1 MQKLLKNIYL
11 VSAAIFFIIS
21 ILGFVLGKSL
31 PAFIAGTTISLL
43 CVVFNF
49 VFKPKWSEEAKKS
62 LLDSF
67 ETIKVFG
74 NNLPFSI
81 IGKLQMVFIIIMF
94 ICLLQSI
101 ISIIIPSFPTFI
113 LVVLSNIAFSLYLLG
128 TFYSFLQGNLT
139 SLIKT
144 TKLFAIYQIIDVF
157 FTFFTESFKV
167 STKGMCLFLAF
178 YSLSYL
184 ISFMTSETDPSLEE
198 NKPKKDKKKKKDKD
212 NKEEEVKQV
221 ENIEENKEVMNT
233 QEPSE

>member
-11 VSAAIFFIIS
+11 VSAAIFFVIS

-43 CVVFNF
+43 CVAFHF
-49 VFKPKWSEEAKKS
+49 LFKPKWSEEAKKS

-67 ETIKVFG
+67 ESIKTFG
-74 NNLPFSI
+74 NNLPFPV
-81 IGKLQMVFIIIMF
+81 IGNLQMVFIIIMF
-94 ICLLQSI
+94 ICLLQSV
-101 ISIIIPSFPTFI
+101 ISLIIPSFPTFI

-128 TFYSFLQGNLT
+128 TFYNFLQGNLS

-184 ISFMTSETDPSLEE
+184 LSYMTKETDPIL
-198 NKPKKDKKKKKDKD
+198 
-212 NKEEEVKQV
+212 EEEVVSKQN
-221 ENIEENKEVMNT
+221 EDSKEKETAKDNAAET
-233 QEPSE
+233 SE